1 MRRLL
6 GTLVVAACAALL
18 VTPPATAGHDRPRL
32 DVRQTVIDPTAGF
45 RGLDAVDSRT
55 AWVSGAKVV
64 GTAVT
69 GAVYRTHDGGR
80 TWDDVTPP
88 GAAGLQF
95 RDVEVLGR
103 RTVVVLAIGE
113 GELSRVYRTTDDGRT
128 WTETFR
134 NVDPAA
140 FYDCVDFYPD
150 GRTGLVMGDPVD
162 GKFQILRTDDGG
174 ATWRLLPSDRM
185 PDATGEFGFAA
196 SGDCLVVNGRTAY
209 FGTGGERSRV
219 FSSRDGGRS
228 WTATD
233 STIPAG
239 EAAGVFG
246 FAFDRSH
253 GVAVGGDFSA
263 PADGTDASAVQRGH
277 RWKNGGDL
285 THLAEDAAFL
295 PGGYLVATGESG
307 DVAGTSW
314 SSDGGRSWRHLSDIG
329 FHTLDCTGNACWAA
343 GGKGRVAVVTFRR

>member
-1 MRRLL
+1 M
-6 GTLVVAACAALL
+6 
-18 VTPPATAGHDRPRL
+18 
-32 DVRQTVIDPTAGF
+32 
-45 RGLDAVDSRT
+45 
-55 AWVSGAKVV
+55 
-64 GTAVT
+64 
-69 GAVYRTHDGGR
+69 YRTHDGGR

-88 GAAGLQF
+88 GAEGLQF

-128 WTETFR
+128 WTETYR
-134 NVDPAA
+134 NTDPAA

-263 PADGTDASAVQRGH
+263 PADGTDASAVSARPPLEERRRPHPPRRG
-277 RWKNGGDL
+277 RRLPAGR
-285 THLAEDAAFL
+285 L
-295 PGGYLVATGESG
+295 PGRHRRVRRRRRHQLVERRRPLLAPPLRRRLPHPRLHRQS
-307 DVAGTSW
+307 
-314 SSDGGRSWRHLSDIG
+314 
-329 FHTLDCTGNACWAA
+329 CWAA